1 MASFVSVKVYNEL
14 VKRVEDLEAQVRALE
29 SYGEP
34 EPEAEAEIPSIEE
47 AVEEPGPHEVE
58 DEILDI
64 EDAVEE
70 ENPADPLTV
79 QFGDK
84 IADLLKENGYGSP
97 AAVGKAVQDGVD
109 LTAIPGVGA
118 ATFKVIKEAL
128 EIG

>member
-29 SYGEP
+29 SYGATDNVEPDAEQEP
-34 EPEAEAEIPSIEE
+34 EIIS
-47 AVEEPGPHEVE
+47 
-58 DEILDI
+58 I

-84 IADLLKENGYGSP
+84 IAALLKENDYETP
-97 AAVGKAVQDGVD
+97 AQVGEAVRDGRD
-109 LTAIPGVGA
+109 LTEIPGVGA
-118 ATFKVIKEAL
+118 ATFRVIKEQL